1 MNLESYNETMERYR
15 ASEQLIAWAKSGE
28 TSVTDSIK
36 ESFEAFYKA
45 GGVYNRKD
53 EQGIL
58 EWRRILSG
66 RIVIDS
72 IHALTKPELIKAEK
86 AAQQIADDFKK
97 SK

>member
-1 MNLESYNETMERYR
+1 MEERQIV
-15 ASEQLIAWAKSGE
+15 SEQLIAWAKSEE
-28 TSVTDSIK
+28 TVVSDNLK
-36 ESFEAFYKA
+36 EAFEAFYKV

-72 IHALTKPELIKAEK
+72 IHALTKPQLIKAEK
-86 AAQQIADDFKK
+86 AAQQIADDYKQTK
-97 SK
+97 PEEP

>member
-1 MNLESYNETMERYR
+1 MIMEERYR
-15 ASEQLIAWAKSGE
+15 ASEALIAWAKGSE
-28 TSVTDSIK
+28 TVVSENLK
-36 ESFEAFYKA
+36 EAFEAFYKV

-72 IHALTKPELIKAEK
+72 IHVLTKPQFIQAEK
-86 AAQQIADDFKK
+86 AAQQIADDYKQEK
-97 SK
+97 SE

>member
-1 MNLESYNETMERYR
+1 MERSR
-15 ASEQLIAWAKSGE
+15 ATEQLIAWAKSDE
-28 TSVTDSIK
+28 TSVTDNLK
-36 ESFEAFYKA
+36 EAFEAFYKA
-45 GGVYNRKD
+45 GGVYNRMD

-72 IHALTKPELIKAEK
+72 IHALAKIQLIKAEK

>member
-1 MNLESYNETMERYR
+1 MEGYR
-15 ASEQLIAWAKSGE
+15 ATEELIKWAKSDE
-28 TSVTDSIK
+28 TSVTEKLK
-36 ESFEAFYKA
+36 ESLEAFYKA
-45 GGVYNRKD
+45 GGVYNRMD

-72 IHALTKPELIKAEK
+72 IHVLTKMQLIKAEK
-86 AAQQIADDFKK
+86 AAQLIADDFKP

>member
-1 MNLESYNETMERYR
+1 MIMEERYR
-15 ASEQLIAWAKSGE
+15 ASEALIAWAKSGE
-28 TSVTDSIK
+28 TVPTDSLK
-36 ESFEAFYKA
+36 EAFEAFYKV

-72 IHALTKPELIKAEK
+72 IHALTKPQLIQAEK
-86 AAQQIADDFKK
+86 AAQQIADDYKQDK
-97 SK
+97 SMNS

>member
-1 MNLESYNETMERYR
+1 MIMEERYR
-15 ASEQLIAWAKSGE
+15 ASEALIAWAKSEE
-28 TSVTDSIK
+28 TVVTETLK
-36 ESFEAFYKA
+36 EAFETFYKV

-86 AAQQIADDFKK
+86 VAQQIADEYKHTK
-97 SK
+97 PEQP

>member
-1 MNLESYNETMERYR
+1 MIMEERYR
-15 ASEQLIAWAKSGE
+15 ASEALIAWTKSEE
-28 TSVTDSIK
+28 TVVSENLK
-36 ESFEAFYKA
+36 EAFEAFYKV

-72 IHALTKPELIKAEK
+72 IHALTKPQLIKAEK
-86 AAQQIADDFKK
+86 AAQQIADDYKQEK
-97 SK
+97 

>member
-1 MNLESYNETMERYR
+1 MERSR
-15 ASEQLIAWAKSGE
+15 ATEQLIAWAKSDE
-28 TSVTDSIK
+28 TLVTDNLK
-36 ESFEAFYKA
+36 EAFEAFYKA
-45 GGVYNRKD
+45 GGVYNRMD

-72 IHALTKPELIKAEK
+72 IHALTKIQLIKAEK
-86 AAQQIADDFKK
+86 AAQQIADDFKP

>member
-1 MNLESYNETMERYR
+1 MIIEERYR
-15 ASEQLIAWAKSGE
+15 ASEALIAWSRSEE
-28 TSVTDSIK
+28 TVVSENLK
-36 ESFEAFYKA
+36 EAFEAFYKV

-72 IHALTKPELIKAEK
+72 IHALTKPELVKAEK
-86 AAQQIADDFKK
+86 AAQQIADDYKQEK
-97 SK
+97 SE

>member
-1 MNLESYNETMERYR
+1 MEQRK
-15 ASEQLIAWAKSGE
+15 ATEELIKWAKSDE
-28 TSVTDSIK
+28 TSVTDSLK
-36 ESFEAFYKA
+36 EAFETFYKA
-45 GGVYNRKD
+45 GGVYNRMD

-72 IHALTKPELIKAEK
+72 IHALTKIQLIKAEK
-86 AAQQIADDFKK
+86 AAQQIADDFKP

>member
-1 MNLESYNETMERYR
+1 MERYR

-28 TSVTDSIK
+28 TSVTDSLK